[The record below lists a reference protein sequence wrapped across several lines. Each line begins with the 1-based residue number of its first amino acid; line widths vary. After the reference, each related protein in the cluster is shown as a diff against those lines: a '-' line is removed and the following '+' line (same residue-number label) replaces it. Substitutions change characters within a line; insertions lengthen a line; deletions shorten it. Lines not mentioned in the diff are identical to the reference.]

1 MSATTHRFKQMSAT
15 TLGKRADQHHL
26 SLGALNGVIGVAHT
40 EFLRLE
46 RNMGVGGVL
55 TLTKNRA

>member
-1 MSATTHRFKQMSAT
+1 MSAT